1 VRLRTIALQSSHV
14 SNHRR
19 QRPYYARKFECF
31 TQSGCDHS
39 VGRSLLADY
48 HRRNRRQERD
58 GPGHTIPPHKINY
71 RANILALKNAGATQ
85 IVAVA
90 AVGGIHPDCTP
101 GSLVVPEQIVDYTSG
116 RAHTYFDGQDKH
128 VVHIDFTWP
137 YSRMLR
143 DRLIAAALKANVKI
157 VGSGVYGATN
167 GPRLETAAEI
177 IRMERDGCTLVGMT
191 GMPEAALAREQDVA
205 YTSLAVVANWA
216 AGKGD
221 SSQAISL
228 EMIRATLDESMEQA
242 RRVIEQMV
250 QANP

>member
-1 VRLRTIALQSSHV
+1 MLAIIGGSGLTTLANLSVSRKVVATTAWGDPSSPITIGEIA
-14 SNHRR
+14 
-19 QRPYYARKFECF
+19 
-31 TQSGCDHS
+31 
-39 VGRSLLADY
+39 GRSVMFLAR
-48 HRRNRRQERD
+48 H